1 MNDYHR
7 TNLEKALAGT
17 EADAEVTLKASG
29 AVLRV
34 LRKLRTA
41 AKEGSLRDI
50 DASFETA
57 ENAIATLRQQFSNAK
72 EHWDFDQESY
82 FATNSY
88 AAELVKAGTETG
100 LRIFERDGQLFC
112 YPSLI
117 RVSPSDRAVLIDKK
131 RERRIRPSVLAARLK
146 NLQQKPPS
154 FKTDAFLETLLKAYL
169 KAVAIR
175 HNMKAL
181 QGDAAGPSILLM
193 DIYELLTMLP
203 GQERD
208 YTKQEFTH
216 DIYLLHRS
224 GKTRTRSGAEIGFSL
239 YTGRGKASKA
249 LMMIDEEGA
258 PLSYYA
264 ISFTQAGKGD

>member
-1 MNDYHR
+1 MDDYDELS
-7 TNLEKALAGT
+7 LEKALAGT
-17 EADAEVTLKASG
+17 QADAEVVLKASG
-29 AVLRV
+29 AALRA

-41 AKEGSLRDI
+41 ASEGNLREI
-50 DASFETA
+50 DTSFETA
-57 ENAIATLRQQFSNAK
+57 ENAMATLRQQFSNAK
-72 EHWDFDQESY
+72 EHWNFDQESY
-82 FATNSY
+82 FASNSY
-88 AAELVKAGTETG
+88 AVELVKAGRETG

-131 RERRIRPSVLAARLK
+131 RERRIRPSLLATRLK
-146 NLQQKPPS
+146 NLQQKPSS
-154 FKTDAFLETLLKAYL
+154 FKTEVFMETLLKAYL
-169 KAVAIR
+169 KAIAIR

-181 QGDAAGPSILLM
+181 QDKTSGPSILLM

-208 YTKQEFTH
+208 YTKQQFTH

-249 LMMIDEEGA
+249 LTMIDEEGA

-264 ISFTQAGKGD
+264 ISFTQTGRGD